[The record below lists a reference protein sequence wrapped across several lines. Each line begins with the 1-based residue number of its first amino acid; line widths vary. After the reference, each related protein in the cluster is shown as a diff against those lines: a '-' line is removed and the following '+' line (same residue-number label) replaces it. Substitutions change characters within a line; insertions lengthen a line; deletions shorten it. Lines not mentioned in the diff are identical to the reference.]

1 MRFLGI
7 LDPVLYSFCLNVKSQ
22 RLTPDFAGVPS
33 SWNAAWCT
41 YWKGMCIHRTWFG
54 TGFAGRND
62 APLVLFNLPLQ
73 INSHLGIKRNM
84 LCTLAGISILSAA
97 GSLKEVKHLVVQSAA
112 PCFGLLGAQLHLAA
126 LRHPRWQMF
135 SWAEG
140 VACSCVLSRLGISC
154 LAVEICSLC
163 STGLNVHQSVFSG
176 GIIRSITLRLTHVL
190 KAITGSL
197 LSPQHLP

>member
-41 YWKGMCIHRTWFG
+41 YWKGMCIYRTWFG

-97 GSLKEVKHLVVQSAA
+97 GSLKEVKHLVVQSEQPRALGFLGHNCTWQLWDIPDGRCSA
-112 PCFGLLGAQLHLAA
+112 GLREWLAA
-126 LRHPRWQMF
+126 
-135 SWAEG
+135 
-140 VACSCVLSRLGISC
+140 
-154 LAVEICSLC
+154 
-163 STGLNVHQSVFSG
+163 VFSHD
-176 GIIRSITLRLTHVL
+176 LEYP
-190 KAITGSL
+190 AL
-197 LSPQHLP
+197 L